1 MTSRLL
7 PFLALVAAVGIFFA
21 YVNPLWNG
29 AIAQAK
35 AAIAEDDRAL
45 ASAAQYVKRQNE
57 LAAQASAID
66 PVALARLETY
76 LPDSVDNVGLVLDL
90 HALADR
96 SGLSLESVD
105 VAGGSSGAS
114 ASLAAGTAAADPVG
128 TIDLTLAATG
138 TYEDLN
144 TFLAGV
150 ELSARLLDM
159 RELSVAG
166 SDTGV
171 YDYTMTLRLYWLR

>member
-1 MTSRLL
+1 M
-7 PFLALVAAVGIFFA
+7 
-21 YVNPLWNG
+21 
-29 AIAQAK
+29 
-35 AAIAEDDRAL
+35 
-45 ASAAQYVKRQNE
+45 
-57 LAAQASAID
+57 
-66 PVALARLETY
+66 
-76 LPDSVDNVGLVLDL
+76 
-90 HALADR
+90 
-96 SGLSLESVD
+96 
-105 VAGGSSGAS
+105 
-114 ASLAAGTAAADPVG
+114 G